1 MNIAVCDDEKI
12 VREQMREWIKEQCPG
27 SEVDTYGSGE
37 ELFLKKIKYDII
49 FLDIQMEG
57 MNGIETAR
65 QIRKTDGDAVLIFIT
80 GMKEYVFEAFD
91 VAAFHYLLKP
101 LQKEKFHEV
110 LKRAEKEA
118 VKNRECSEKKL
129 MVRIRGSNMLI
140 DLKDIRYIESQK
152 RKAEIHVSGEVLE
165 MYATMKELEQQLD
178 ESFYRCHRSYF
189 VNMAYIS
196 EYNSDSISLTDGE
209 EVYLAKGKYPEFV
222 KTYMRFL
229 RNGGGNLD

>member
-12 VREQMREWIKEQCPG
+12 VREQMREWIAQQCPG
-27 SEVDTYGSGE
+27 AEVDAYESGE
-37 ELFLKKIKYDII
+37 KLYLSKIRYDII

-65 QIRKTDGDAVLIFIT
+65 KIRKTDEEAILIFIT

-91 VAAFHYLLKP
+91 VSAFHYLLKP
-101 LQKEKFHEV
+101 IEREKFHEV
-110 LKRAEKEA
+110 LERAVKEA
-118 VKNRECSEKKL
+118 VKNRERSEKKL
-129 MVRIRGSNMLI
+129 VLRTRGNSILI

-152 RKAEIHVSGEVLE
+152 RKAEIHVPGKVME

-178 ESFYRCHRSYF
+178 ERFYRCHRSFF

-196 EYNSDSISLTDGE
+196 EYNSDSISLVNGE
-209 EVYLAKGKYPEFV
+209 MVYLAKGKYPEFV
-222 KTYMRFL
+222 KIYMRFL
-229 RNGGGNLD
+229 RNGGENLD